1 MGEIGELLVQSSQLG
16 RERAQGLEGLAQLC
30 GQSQRLCRGGRNWQG
45 RLLGQRGQMAMM
57 RLGQPAQLLLRQPF
71 EARILR
77 MRLPGERCLR
87 QPTAQ
92 GFGINAKVPTTVGQ

>member
-1 MGEIGELLVQSSQLG
+1 MGEIGELLLQSSQLG

-57 RLGQPAQLLLRQPF
+57 R
-71 EARILR
+71 
-77 MRLPGERCLR
+77 

-92 GFGINAKVPTTVGQ
+92 GFGINGKVPTTVGQ